1 MNNNDAT
8 NNNLPQLSK
17 EELKKLEDL
26 VEIPPVEKPETT
38 AYMPDSHSS
47 IKKRSKVYEAILGE
61 SLAEGFKLMNL
72 LMLLVAFVGIFTLQ
86 TIQFGGN
93 GGDRFAYG
101 YGYAGEDGSGTG
113 SDTDTLQE
121 IIANN
126 NITTRGLISQIN
138 EIDYKPKEIKSVLR
152 RHSNKSGIFT
162 NKHPRILNKP
172 TENKYFEFSFRDSYA
187 MTNTT
192 NDSLFL
198 HYSGHGAPELQLTTN
213 ISGHTL
219 LQDTAYKFQIETDL
233 CSTAEFK
240 SKFCY
245 DIKNNQ
251 VFTVHFKAI
260 DKTQGYQFTLNHPGL
275 EMIDIT
281 PGEHMGLDNFGVFAQ
296 QETITTSWNGDNIP
310 EFSIKFRAKKD
321 GKLNELLSISSR
333 ITKAIAYDYTRA
345 KPMKLAFVYGNDKP
359 VSTAPERFNL
369 YQNTPNPFK
378 DKTAISFDLPEAGAV
393 TLTVTDKTGRTL
405 LTREGQ
411 YPDGYNTIV
420 VERNMLPDIS
430 TDVLFYTVKTATA
443 SATKKMDMEIK

>member
-1 MNNNDAT
+1 MAKNTAT
-8 NNNLPQLSK
+8 NNDYNFSEEEQKTIQNHNGVNFFEYPPSTGWIEDGPDTLAVLSSDYK
-17 EELKKLEDL
+17 AIFGSPMATDFKKLVHISL
-26 VEIPPVEKPETT
+26 F
-38 AYMPDSHSS
+38 
-47 IKKRSKVYEAILGE
+47 IL
-61 SLAEGFKLMNL
+61 A
-72 LMLLVAFVGIFTLQ
+72 VIFIGNFI
-86 TIQFGGN
+86 IQFGGN

-101 YGYAGEDGSGTG
+101 YGYVTEEGGGT
-113 SDTDTLQE
+113 SSEADHTEE
-121 IIANN
+121 ITSNN
-126 NITTRGLISQIN
+126 NIIPRGLAN
-138 EIDYKPKEIKSVLR
+138 PKEESKYKLKNDQREI
-152 RHSNKSGIFT
+152 HGDSNKSNNIF
-162 NKHPRILNKP
+162 NKLSQTSNEP
-172 TENKYFEFSFRDSYA
+172 TENNWHRALKFAD
-187 MTNTT
+187 T
-192 NDSLFL
+192 
-198 HYSGHGAPELQLTTN
+198 Q
-213 ISGHTL
+213 
-219 LQDTAYKFQIETDL
+219 LQDTAYKFQIETDI
-233 CSTAEFK
+233 CSSVEFK

-251 VFTVHFKAI
+251 VFTVHFKAL

-281 PGEHMGLDNFGVFAQ
+281 PGEYMGLDNFGVFAK
-296 QETITTSWNGDNIP
+296 QETITTSWNGENIP

-333 ITKAIAYDYTRA
+333 ITRAIAYDYA
-345 KPMKLAFVYGNDKP
+345 HSKPMKLAFVYGNDRP

-411 YPDGYNTIV
+411 YPSGYNTIV